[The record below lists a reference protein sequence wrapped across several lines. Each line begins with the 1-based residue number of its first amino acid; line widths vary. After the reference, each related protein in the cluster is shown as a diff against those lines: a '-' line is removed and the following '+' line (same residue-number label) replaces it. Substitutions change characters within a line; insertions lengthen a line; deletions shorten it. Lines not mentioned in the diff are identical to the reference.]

1 MLSPNP
7 RTIRTMNA
15 DQFLALAEALRSYA
29 QHSGRDTNASNLFV
43 HGMLMRAIQVD
54 RDKPRPRAYAAHEE
68 LPKWLA

>member
-1 MLSPNP
+1 MTSPNP
-7 RTIRTMNA
+7 RTLRTMNA

-54 RDKPRPRAYAAHEE
+54 RVEQPARTETKRKAA
-68 LPKWLA
+68 

>member
-7 RTIRTMNA
+7 PTKRGMNA

-54 RDKPRPRAYAAHEE
+54 RVEQPKRDEARRRAA
-68 LPKWLA
+68 

>member
-1 MLSPNP
+1 MPSPNP
-7 RTIRTMNA
+7 RTMRAMNA

-54 RDKPRPRAYAAHEE
+54 RVEQPKRDEAKRKAA
-68 LPKWLA
+68 

>member
-1 MLSPNP
+1 MTSPNP
-7 RTIRTMNA
+7 RTMRDMNA

-54 RDKPRPRAYAAHEE
+54 RVEPPKREDAKRRAA
-68 LPKWLA
+68 